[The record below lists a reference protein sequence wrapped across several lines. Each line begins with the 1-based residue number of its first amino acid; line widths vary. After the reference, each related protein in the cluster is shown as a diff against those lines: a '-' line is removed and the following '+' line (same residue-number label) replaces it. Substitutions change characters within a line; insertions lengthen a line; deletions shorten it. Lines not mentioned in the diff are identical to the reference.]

1 MIISSSIIHEM
12 ILYNNKLI
20 KNAHSAEITHKMED
34 INQDGNSE
42 MARNRAILGSR
53 SSQIETTAK
62 K

>member
-1 MIISSSIIHEM
+1 M

>member
-1 MIISSSIIHEM
+1 MLTQPKS
-12 ILYNNKLI
+12 LK
-20 KNAHSAEITHKMED
+20 KMED

-42 MARNRAILGSR
+42 IARNRAIVGSR